1 MKKKKKCFERNM
13 KHERKEKRMF
23 DELERMHKNVKPEKR
38 RK

>member
-1 MKKKKKCFERNM
+1 MKNKKKTCEKNM

-23 DELERMHKNVKPEKR
+23 DELERMHKNIKPEKR